1 MSKRA
6 LLLNPK
12 DNCVVALEDI
22 TEGDGVNYDGGEF
35 TALHDVTLG
44 HKLAIADMKTGA
56 QVVKYGAIIGSAT
69 QPISRGSHIH
79 SHNLKSNYI
88 EGYHQN
94 DAGYSASG
102 EHA

>member
-22 TEGDGVNYDGGEF
+22 AKGDEVNYEGGEF

-44 HKLAIADMKTGA
+44 HKLAIVDMESGA
-56 QVVKYGAIIGSAT
+56 QVYKYGAIIGSAT
-69 QPISRGSHIH
+69 QTIGRGSHIH

-88 EGYHQN
+88 EGYHHD

-102 EHA
+102 EQA

>member
-22 TEGDGVNYDGGEF
+22 GAGDQVGYEGGEF
-35 TALHDVTLG
+35 TALNSVTLG
-44 HKLAIADMKTGA
+44 HKLAAADMAAGD

-69 QPISRGSHIH
+69 QAIGRGGHIH

-88 EGYHQN
+88 EGYHHEE
-94 DAGYSASG
+94 AGYSASG
-102 EHA
+102 EQA